1 MLENFESVV
10 LTSVLRKK
18 GIEIQTSLEEEKL
31 LKRFYLLD
39 LVSHIVN
46 IVCHFLRTQQN
57 VLNHQSFQCC
67 NDHVSTKRFT
77 EQ

>member
-39 LVSHIVN
+39 LESY
-46 IVCHFLRTQQN
+46 CKYCLPFLRTQQN

-67 NDHVSTKRFT
+67 NDHVSTERFT

>member
-1 MLENFESVV
+1 MLENFKSVV

-18 GIEIQTSLEEEKL
+18 GIEIQTSLEQEKL

-46 IVCHFLRTQQN
+46 IVCHF
-57 VLNHQSFQCC
+57 
-67 NDHVSTKRFT
+67 
-77 EQ
+77 

>member
-39 LVSHIVN
+39 LVSHI
-46 IVCHFLRTQQN
+46 L
-57 VLNHQSFQCC
+57 
-67 NDHVSTKRFT
+67 
-77 EQ
+77 